1 MDVFD
6 AVKKRRS
13 VRRFL
18 EEPIEEEK
26 LNVVLEAGRLAPS
39 AKNLQKWRFVV
50 VMDPKVKLKI
60 AMAANS
66 QVFVGQAPV
75 VIVACAITDGRVI
88 CCG

>member
-26 LNVVLEAGRLAPS
+26 LNVVLEAGRLALS
-39 AKNLQKWRFVV
+39 ARNLQEWRFVV

-60 AMAANS
+60 AIGC
-66 QVFVGQAPV
+66 Q
-75 VIVACAITDGRVI
+75 
-88 CCG
+88 